1 MNLNGIS
8 GIEVFYCGVVQ
19 EYLLQTLYIPY
30 PNIWRMG
37 HGKQMRQKFGWTID
51 CAGGSSN
58 GSQPFD
64 RSGLTTTTTFILSSI
79 IKKRII
85 RGEKTVRLWRIEQR
99 QNCSVLCV
107 PIHLIYS
114 VRLVL
119 FLAF

>member
-1 MNLNGIS
+1 MEITFKRDVLRQFKRNDFHKMPLNDINPVVIAERTLTDGI
-8 GIEVFYCGVVQ
+8 
-19 EYLLQTLYIPY
+19 
-30 PNIWRMG
+30 
-37 HGKQMRQKFGWTID
+37 GWTID